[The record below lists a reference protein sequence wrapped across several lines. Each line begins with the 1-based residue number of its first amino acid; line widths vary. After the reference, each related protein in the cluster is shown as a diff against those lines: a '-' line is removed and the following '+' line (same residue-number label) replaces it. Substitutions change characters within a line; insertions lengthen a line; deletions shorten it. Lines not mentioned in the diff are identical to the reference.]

1 MNIALP
7 EPVARYFEAQAA
19 RDVDA
24 QTQCFTADAVVHD
37 EDRDHRGTSAIREW
51 KQAVQDKFEY
61 TSEPTR
67 ATQNGNTVIVEVRL
81 TGNFPGSP
89 VDLSHTFTLSGNKIS
104 SLVIE

>member
-24 QTQCFTADAVVHD
+24 QTQCFTDDAIVHD
-37 EDRDHRGTSAIREW
+37 EDHDHRGKSAIREW
-51 KQAVQDKFEY
+51 KQAVQNKFEY
-61 TSEPTR
+61 TSEPVH
-67 ATQNGNTVIVEVRL
+67 ATQNGNTTIVDVRL

-89 VDLSHTFTLSGNKIS
+89 VNLDHTFTLSGDKIS